1 MLYAIATG
9 QIMTMVGICVCVC
22 LCQGVVDGVLEV
34 DLYDQE
40 MYLECGVNTPLL
52 YQPLIDRCC
61 MKLNRYVIVCTYR
74 RH

>member
-1 MLYAIATG
+1 M
-9 QIMTMVGICVCVC
+9 C
-22 LCQGVVDGVLEV
+22 LCQGVVDGVLEA

-52 YQPLIDRCC
+52 YQFLMDRGC